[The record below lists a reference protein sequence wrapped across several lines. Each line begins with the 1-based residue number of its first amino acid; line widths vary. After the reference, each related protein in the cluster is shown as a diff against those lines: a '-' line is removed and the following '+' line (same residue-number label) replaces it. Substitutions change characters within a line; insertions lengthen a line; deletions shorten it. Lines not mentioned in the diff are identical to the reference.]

1 MTQQDKKNIYNKLV
15 ELLTFECNT
24 CLDKAKK
31 EKILFAAFKLE
42 LIEYAETNNLDTV
55 DDLWCELAR
64 LLEINIDDSSYIPVT
79 KCNCKNGVCSLC

>member
-42 LIEYAETNNLDTV
+42 LIEYAETNGLDTV
-55 DDLWCELAR
+55 DDLWNELAR
-64 LLEINIDDSSYIPVT
+64 LLEVNANGTVSAPKS